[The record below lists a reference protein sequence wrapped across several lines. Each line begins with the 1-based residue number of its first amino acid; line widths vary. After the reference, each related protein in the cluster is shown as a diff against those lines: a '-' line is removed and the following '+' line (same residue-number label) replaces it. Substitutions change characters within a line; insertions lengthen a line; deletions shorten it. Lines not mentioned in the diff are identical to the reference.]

1 MGERALVLASGSP
14 RRAALLAQLEVPFT
28 VRVADVDESPL
39 IGELPEVLAVR
50 LASEKARAVAATA
63 DGDAVVIGG
72 DTVVA
77 LHDRLLGKPVDD
89 AEAREM
95 LRALSGRPHTVW
107 TGIAVVRAM
116 SGACETAVVPSIVRF
131 RVLTEAE
138 IEAYVGTGEGRDKA
152 GAYAVQGIGGG
163 LVAEVVGCWNAVI
176 GLPLCATARLLRAAG
191 VTLAA
196 AEPVCTRPDGSACPR
211 SGRS

>member
-1 MGERALVLASGSP
+1 MGNPTVVLASGSP
-14 RRAALLAQLEVPFT
+14 RRAELLARLEVPFT
-28 VRVADVDESPL
+28 VQVADVDESPL

-50 LASEKARAVAATA
+50 LASMKAHAVAANV
-63 DGDAVVIGG
+63 GGGAVVIGG

-89 AEAREM
+89 VEAREM
-95 LRALSGRPHTVW
+95 MRALSGRPHTVW
-107 TGIAVVRAM
+107 TGVAVVRAG
-116 SGACETAVVPSIVRF
+116 SDVCETAVVPSIVRF
-131 RVLTEAE
+131 RVLTDAE

-163 LVAEVVGCWNAVI
+163 LVADVVGCWNNVI

-191 VTLAA
+191 VTVAA

-211 SGRS
+211 LAAG